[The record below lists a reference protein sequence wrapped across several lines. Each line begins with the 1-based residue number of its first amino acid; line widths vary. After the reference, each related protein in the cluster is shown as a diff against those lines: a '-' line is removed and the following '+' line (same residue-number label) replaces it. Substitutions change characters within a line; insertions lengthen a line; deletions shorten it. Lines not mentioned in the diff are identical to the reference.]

1 MQANVRYFLEAV
13 SKRQAISFET
23 KIYALID
30 EWDIQSPIEQM
41 MYISLCHLYWDLM
54 NDYFIYKTNK
64 EGQVVEKVML
74 RLAIGHG
81 VRIGEFEVDFLV
93 IYKTQKGDMR
103 IVIECDELI
112 PQEKTEEERTLDEA
126 KDRLLQEDGYAVL
139 RFTREQIMT
148 DALACAREAYNLI
161 TD

>member
-1 MQANVRYFLEAV
+1 MLANVKYFLEAV

-41 MYISLCHLYWDLM
+41 MYIALCHLYWDLM
-54 NDYFIYKTNK
+54 NDYFIYKTTK

-74 RLAIGHG
+74 RLAIGHA
-81 VRIGEFEVDFLV
+81 VKIGEFEVDFLV
-93 IYKTQKGDMR
+93 IYKTKKEDVR
-103 IVIECDELI
+103 IVIECDEI
-112 PQEKTEEERTLDEA
+112 EPAEKGAEEKKLDEV
-126 KDRLLQEDGYAVL
+126 KDAALKEDGYHVL
-139 RFTREQIMT
+139 RFSREQVLT
-148 DALACAREAYNLI
+148 DPLECAREAYNLI

>member
-30 EWDIQSPIEQM
+30 EWDIRSPIEQM
-41 MYISLCHLYWDLM
+41 MYIALCHLYWDLM

-64 EGQVVEKVML
+64 EGQMVEKVML
-74 RLAIGHG
+74 RLAIGHA
-81 VRIGEFEVDFLV
+81 VRIGEFEVDFLI

-103 IVIECDELI
+103 IVIECDELS
-112 PQEKTEEERTLDEA
+112 PQEKVEEERNLDEA
-126 KDRLLQEDGYAVL
+126 KDHSLHEDGYHVL
-139 RFTREQIMT
+139 RFTKEQIMN

>member
-1 MQANVRYFLEAV
+1 MQANVKYFLEAV

-30 EWDIQSPIEQM
+30 EWDIQSTIEQM
-41 MYISLCHLYWDLM
+41 MYIALCHLYWDLM
-54 NDYFIYKTNK
+54 NDYFIYKTTK

-74 RLAIGHG
+74 RLAIGHA

-93 IYKTQKGDMR
+93 IYKTQKGDLR
-103 IVIECDELI
+103 IVIECDELS
-112 PQEKTEEERTLDEA
+112 PQEKPEEERSLDEA
-126 KDRLLQEDGYAVL
+126 KDHALQEDGYHVL
-139 RFTREQIMT
+139 RFTQEQIMI